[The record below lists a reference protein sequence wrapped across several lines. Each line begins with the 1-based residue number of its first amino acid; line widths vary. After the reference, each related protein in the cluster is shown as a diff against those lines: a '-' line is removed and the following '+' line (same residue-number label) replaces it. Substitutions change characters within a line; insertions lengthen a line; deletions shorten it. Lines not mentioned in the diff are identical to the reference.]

1 MMVNQYIK
9 IALTDDVWVFV
20 YYHHTKLLATAQM
33 YVLDTD
39 WLDGDQ
45 CGQLL
50 KNRIYSALTSGKSKL
65 TCIDLFI

>member
-39 WLDGDQ
+39 
-45 CGQLL
+45 
-50 KNRIYSALTSGKSKL
+50 
-65 TCIDLFI
+65 